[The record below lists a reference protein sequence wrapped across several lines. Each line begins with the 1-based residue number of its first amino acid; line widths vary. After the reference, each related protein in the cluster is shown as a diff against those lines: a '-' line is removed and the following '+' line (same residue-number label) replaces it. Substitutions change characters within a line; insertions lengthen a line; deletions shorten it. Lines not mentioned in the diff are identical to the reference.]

1 MIRIVLAFS
10 AIWIGWVG
18 IGWVGNGPGVG
29 IGSGVGKS
37 FLLGWVIVLGNASV
51 GSWLFWLSVWWV
63 MGLATGLAVHLVLG
77 LGLAILFAA
86 FVLVLVKNNALV
98 FSIFLLL

>member
-1 MIRIVLAFS
+1 MLRIVLAFS

-37 FLLGWVIVLGNASV
+37 FLLGLGDSA
-51 GSWLFWLSVWWV
+51 G
-63 MGLATGLAVHLVLG
+63 
-77 LGLAILFAA
+77 
-86 FVLVLVKNNALV
+86 
-98 FSIFLLL
+98 